1 MSSIV
6 TSVLNAPIGWL
17 VAKGRDVHVTAE
29 KLKEGD
35 VTDQKIHDDT
45 TKCAFYQARRRF
57 ETSREK
63 ATDAS
68 DNEALKTFDRIT
80 AIRYR
85 VMAAVVASVVEKV
98 AVTDDLSSLSI
109 NNALENAL
117 PECEQCLQKLHSL
130 PAVQESC
137 KVELEKRLRNIK
149 GRFGKDERREIIS
162 TVCQRNRTTYT
173 ATQAVGKV
181 WVWPFIDT
189 GEDKIDPL
197 RDERVRRVLHKI
209 DMAHC
214 SITPWSI
221 GGAGEVKH

>member
-109 NNALENAL
+109 NNAL
-117 PECEQCLQKLHSL
+117 
-130 PAVQESC
+130 
-137 KVELEKRLRNIK
+137 
-149 GRFGKDERREIIS
+149 
-162 TVCQRNRTTYT
+162 
-173 ATQAVGKV
+173 
-181 WVWPFIDT
+181 
-189 GEDKIDPL
+189 
-197 RDERVRRVLHKI
+197 
-209 DMAHC
+209 
-214 SITPWSI
+214 
-221 GGAGEVKH
+221 